1 MSANVINFGGK
12 LYTFCNLKAFQGWF
26 HDVYLDLNILDL
38 SIGHFVCIYFQN
50 DMLMSLS
57 TQKATVN
64 EDDLKKLEEFTS
76 DFGQEGQRYVISVY
90 ILMFP

>member
-1 MSANVINFGGK
+1 MCNQIKISSIQVIM
-12 LYTFCNLKAFQGWF
+12 
-26 HDVYLDLNILDL
+26 
-38 SIGHFVCIYFQN
+38 FVFYFQN

-90 ILMFP
+90 ILMFHDICDFIQLEPSLNSAADYVGYSVNLYK